1 MLPLL
6 RSASSSQPD
15 WLKTP
20 LRETMLQGRTA
31 KLVSTA
37 RRTLSV
43 VLEEEVAAAEATVP
57 LASSDKALADD
68 HQVEEDSDEFEALSG
83 DEAVVSESEAA
94 QSVASGRPK
103 RTRSMPKRT
112 DAAAVKPVTKK
123 ARNAKPVTGS

>member
-20 LRETMLQGRTA
+20 LRDTMLQGTA

-83 DEAVVSESEAA
+83 DEAVVSEPEAA